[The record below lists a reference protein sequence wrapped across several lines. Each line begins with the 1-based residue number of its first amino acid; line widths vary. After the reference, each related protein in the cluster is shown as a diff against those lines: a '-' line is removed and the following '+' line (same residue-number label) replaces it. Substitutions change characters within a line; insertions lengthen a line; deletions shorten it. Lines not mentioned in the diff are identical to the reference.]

1 MSNENETPLN
11 TDGGGEA
18 ATKRNKNINY
28 EIGEWDDPELA
39 LNTNILRGVY
49 AYGFEKPSPI
59 QKKGIY
65 PLTYVENN
73 GRRRDIIA
81 QAQSGTGKTGCF
93 VIGMLQNINQT
104 RETKICYNFTP
115 YCTIEIWLVI

>member
-1 MSNENETPLN
+1 MVAAKQPLRET
-11 TDGGGEA
+11 
-18 ATKRNKNINY
+18 KNINY

-65 PLTYVENN
+65 PLTYVEK
-73 GRRRDIIA
+73 
-81 QAQSGTGKTGCF
+81 KTGADA
-93 VIGMLQNINQT
+93 ILLHRPNQGQV
-104 RETKICYNFTP
+104 KQVV
-115 YCTIEIWLVI
+115 LL